1 MCMPVPVSRKAG
13 FTLIEMMIVALVIG
27 IILSIALPNWMKA
40 RETSRTQACISNLT
54 AIENA
59 KDQCAMEYGLGNGY
73 VVVWADLVPA
83 YIRSQPQCPSGGD
96 YVIGPIG
103 IRTDCP
109 IANHD
114 LP

>member
-1 MCMPVPVSRKAG
+1 MCLLVPVKRKTG
-13 FTLIEMMIVALVIG
+13 FTLVELMIVALVIG
-27 IILSIALPNWMKA
+27 ILLSIAVPNWMKA
-40 RETSRTQACISNLT
+40 RETSRTQTCISNLT

-73 VVVWADLVPA
+73 VVVWNDLVPA

-103 IRTDCP
+103 TKTDCP
-109 IANHD
+109 IVNHD